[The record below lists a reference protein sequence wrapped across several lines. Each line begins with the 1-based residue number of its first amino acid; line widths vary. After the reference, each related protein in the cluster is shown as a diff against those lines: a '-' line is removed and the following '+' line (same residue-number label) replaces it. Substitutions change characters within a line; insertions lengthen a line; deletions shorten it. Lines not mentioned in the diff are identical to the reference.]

1 MFADADK
8 FGWWPSMILP
18 IAFLANVYA
27 LYSLYIAAN
36 EFPVEAAASGCCAFY
51 SLCFFA
57 NFWAILIIWKF
68 FMYSSARSFLSI
80 GVLKKLRKV

>member
-1 MFADADK
+1 
-8 FGWWPSMILP
+8 MILP

-36 EFPVEAAASGCCAFY
+36 EFTVEAAASGCCAFY

-57 NFWAILIIWKF
+57 NF
-68 FMYSSARSFLSI
+68 
-80 GVLKKLRKV
+80 